1 MEINMTG
8 EDIQKGVKRGLQLID
23 SDLSV
28 PISWH
33 EDLLALKYLLKA
45 LDVGSYR
52 LVPNKEGQKV
62 PEGMQAVAVPQPNG
76 EGSDVQ
82 IPS

>member
-28 PISWH
+28 PIGWH
-33 EDLLALKYLLKA
+33 EDLIALKYLLKA

-52 LVPNKEGQKV
+52 LVPHKDGQDA
-62 PEGMQAVAVPQPNG
+62 PPVPQG
-76 EGSDVQ
+76 DGTDVQ
-82 IPS
+82 IPD